1 MNSCIY
7 HGQVSHAR
15 LQPVGHTF
23 RYPVYFFGLD
33 LAELPELSA
42 VSRLFGH
49 NRKRPLAVHDRDYLT
64 DDPRPIADKLKEFLH
79 RAGLGDATAR
89 VFLVTA
95 ARYWNYVF
103 NPVSFYYCF
112 NPAGQLRCTVAEVN
126 NTFQERHLY
135 VLPASTPADPQRV
148 AHFEAPKAFH
158 VSPFNDLQGTYSFA
172 FSPPTPRLAID
183 VNIVREGQVVFR
195 SRMEGSPVPFTAAN
209 LRRTLARYPL
219 TAALT
224 VPRIMAQAGRLYFQ
238 KKLPVFTKP
247 VPQSPMTIRTAPP
260 TAVERL
266 CQKPIL
272 ALLDR
277 IQRGRLALTLPDGT
291 TRELGGQ
298 HPGTSSALQVRDY
311 RFFQRVARD
320 GDIGLGESYMA
331 GEWTSPDLTAVI
343 SQLIENRDVLDDGNP
358 RTAVLGRVFNRLLH
372 LTRPNT
378 PGGSRK
384 NISAHYDLSNEF
396 FAQFLDPSMLYS
408 SGVYEKPGDTLEQAQ
423 QRKLDL
429 LIQKLR
435 VRPEH
440 HVLEIGSGWGAMA
453 IALAR
458 QTGCRVTSVTV
469 SQKQFEL
476 ATQRVKEA
484 GLANRVDIKL
494 CDYRHIE
501 GRFDRIVSIEMLEA
515 VGPQFLGDYFAAAD
529 RLLKPDGLF
538 ALQVIT
544 MPDHRYAAYC
554 KGADWIQKHI
564 FPGGHLPS
572 LTAISAAMTQHSTFH
587 VEQLDNIGIHYAQ
600 TLKDWRERFLAK
612 ADAIRAMGFDEVF
625 MRKWDYYF
633 CYCEAAFATRT
644 LNNLHLVLSRT
655 GNASLNP
662 PA

>member
-7 HGQVSHAR
+7 HGYVSHAR

-33 LAELPELSA
+33 LAELPHLPE

-49 NRKRPLAVHDRDYLT
+49 NRRRPLAVHDQDYL
-64 DDPRPIADKLKEFLH
+64 DASARPITEKLQDFLS
-79 RAGLGDATAR
+79 RSGLPDATAR

-135 VLPASTPADPQRV
+135 ILPARLPVNPGEPAR
-148 AHFEAPKAFH
+148 FEAPKAFH
-158 VSPFNDLQGTYSFA
+158 VSPFNDLQGTYA
-172 FSPPTPRLAID
+172 FSFSPLASQLAID
-183 VNIVREGQVVFR
+183 VNIVREGREVFR
-195 SRMEGSPVPFTAAN
+195 SRLEGSSVPFTPAH
-209 LRRTLARYPL
+209 LRRTLMRYPL

-224 VPRIMAQAGRLYFQ
+224 VPRIVAQAGRLYFQ
-238 KKLPVFTKP
+238 KRLPVFTKP
-247 VPQSPMTIRTAPP
+247 VPQSNMTIRTAPP

-272 ALLDR
+272 RLLER
-277 IQRGRLALTLPDGT
+277 VQRGRFDLTLPDGT
-291 TRELGGQ
+291 TRTLGGQ
-298 HPGTSSALQVRDY
+298 HPGIAASAHVRDY
-311 RFFQRVARD
+311 QFFRRLARD

-331 GEWTSPDLTAVI
+331 GEWTTPDLTATL
-343 SQLIENRDVLDDGNP
+343 SHLIDNREFLDDANP
-358 RTAVLGRVFNRLLH
+358 RTAVMGRAFNRLLH

-384 NISAHYDLSNEF
+384 NIAAHYDLSNEF

-408 SGVYEKPGDTLEQAQ
+408 SAVYASPSESLESAQ

-429 LIQKLR
+429 LIAKLR
-435 VRPEH
+435 IQPEH

-458 QTGCRVTSVTV
+458 QTGCRVTSITV
-469 SQKQFEL
+469 SEQQLAL
-476 ATQRVKEA
+476 ATQRVREA
-484 GLANRVDIKL
+484 GLADRVEITF

-501 GRFDRIVSIEMLEA
+501 GTFDRIVSIEMLEA
-515 VGPQFLGDYFAAAD
+515 VGHEFLGDYFAAAD
-529 RLLKPDGLF
+529 RVLKPDGLF

-544 MPDHRYAAYC
+544 IPDQRYDAYR
-554 KGADWIQKHI
+554 ATPDWIQKHI

-572 LTAISAAMTQHSTFH
+572 LAALADAMTRRSTFY
-587 VEQLDNIGIHYAQ
+587 VEHLENIGIHYAR
-600 TLKDWRERFLAK
+600 TLRQWRERFQTH
-612 ADAIRAMGFDEVF
+612 ADAIRGLGYDEVF
-625 MRKWDYYF
+625 MRKWNYYF

-644 LNNLHLVLSRT
+644 LNNLHLVLSRP
-655 GNASLNP
+655 GNRSLDR
-662 PA
+662 